1 MPRSDNSPVP
11 YDEEEDA
18 EMDGENANKV
28 VNEEY
33 KIWKKN
39 APYLYDTLITHAL
52 DWPTL
57 TCEWFPDTECPPD
70 KPYSIS
76 RLLLGTH
83 TSRQSKDYLQIATVH
98 IPKRVSST
106 SDSLSRENYDE
117 DSGELHTTSAGPA
130 PRIQITQ
137 RMLHDGEINRARYMP
152 QNPNILATKSVSGRV
167 FIYDRT
173 KHPSEPDSDA
183 MRPDVTLVG
192 QTMEGYGL
200 GWSKCWE
207 GHVLSSGED
216 TTVCHWDVQAGYSKS
231 GSGVEPVDVFRG
243 HGRVQDVSWH
253 ATHQNVFASVGDDK
267 QLFISNVPSTAPP
280 NELKLKNTSWDT
292 RDPARTKPKQ
302 RVTAHDRE
310 ILAVSFCPSN
320 ENLILTGSSDKTIG
334 IWDTRTFRTALHS
347 LESHRDEVLQLS
359 WSPTSPT
366 VLASASS
373 DRRVH
378 IWDLSRIGEEQSPDD
393 AEDGPPELMFIHGG
407 HTGRPTDVCWCPGPV
422 DASKAEGGKGGGG
435 GELSGWEVASAA
447 EDNVLMVWSMSANI
461 WAGEGKTV
469 DEEELEVEDD

>member
-98 IPKRVSST
+98 IPKRISP
-106 SDSLSRENYDE
+106 SDALSRENYDDE
-117 DSGELHTTSAGPA
+117 SGELHTTSSSAA
-130 PRIQITQ
+130 PRVQVTQ
-137 RMLHDGEINRARYMP
+137 RMLHDGEVNRARYMP
-152 QNPNILATKSVSGRV
+152 HNPNILATKSVSGRV
-167 FIYDRT
+167 FVYDRT
-173 KHPSEPDSDA
+173 KHPSEPDSDVVK
-183 MRPDVTLVG
+183 PDVTLNG

-207 GHVLSSGED
+207 GHILSSGED
-216 TTVCHWDVQAGYSKS
+216 TTVCHWDVQAGYSK
-231 GSGVEPVDVFRG
+231 GGGGVEPVDVFRG
-243 HGRVQDVSWH
+243 HGSVVGDVSWH

-267 QLFISNVPSTAPP
+267 QLFI
-280 NELKLKNTSWDT
+280 WDT

-302 RVTAHDRE
+302 RVMAHDRE

-320 ENLILTGSSDKTIG
+320 ENLILTGSSDKASPRLVKLSILTRPQTIG
-334 IWDTRTFRTALHS
+334 IWDTRTLSHRLHS
-347 LESHRDEVLQLS
+347 LESHRDEVLQLA

-373 DRRVH
+373 DRRIH
-378 IWDLSRIGEEQSPDD
+378 IWDLAKIGEEQTPDD

-422 DASKAEGGKGGGG
+422 DVGKGA
-435 GELSGWEVASAA
+435 ELSGWEVASAA
-447 EDNVLMVWSMSANI
+447 EDNVLMVWSASANI
-461 WAGEGKTV
+461 WAGEAKV
-469 DEEELEVEDD
+469 VEEEELEVDDD

>member
-1 MPRSDNSPVP
+1 MPRSDNSPP

-98 IPKRVSST
+98 IPKRISPA
-106 SDSLSRENYDE
+106 DPLSRESYDE
-117 DSGELHTTSAGPA
+117 ESGELHTTSSGPA

-137 RMLHDGEINRARYMP
+137 RMLHDGEVNRARYMP

-173 KHPSEPDSDA
+173 KHPSEPDSDVA
-183 MRPDVTLVG
+183 KPDITLTG

-200 GWSKCWE
+200 GWSKCWD
-207 GHVLSSGED
+207 GHILSSGED
-216 TTVCHWDVQAGYSKS
+216 TTVCHWDVQSGYSKS
-231 GSGVEPVDVFRG
+231 SAGIEPVDVFRG
-243 HGRVQDVSWH
+243 HGSVVGDVSWH
-253 ATHQNVFASVGDDK
+253 ATHLNVFASVGDDK
-267 QLFISNVPSTAPP
+267 QLFI
-280 NELKLKNTSWDT
+280 WDT

-310 ILAVSFCPSN
+310 ILA
-320 ENLILTGSSDKTIG
+320 TIG
-334 IWDTRTFRTALHS
+334 IWDTRTLAHRLHS
-347 LESHRDEVLQLS
+347 LESHRDEVLQLA
-359 WSPTSPT
+359 WSPTAPT

-373 DRRVH
+373 DRRIH
-378 IWDLSRIGEEQSPDD
+378 IWDLSKIGEEQSPDD
-393 AEDGPPELMFIHGG
+393 ADDGPPELMFIHGG
-407 HTGRPTDVCWCPGPV
+407 HTGRPTDVCWCP
-422 DASKAEGGKGGGG
+422 AS
-435 GELSGWEVASAA
+435 GETSGWEVASAA
-447 EDNVLMVWSMSANI
+447 EDNVLMVWSPSANI
-461 WAGEGKTV
+461 WAGEGKV
-469 DEEELEVEDD
+469 VEEEELEVDD

>member
-18 EMDGENANKV
+18 EMDGENANKI

-57 TCEWFPDTECPPD
+57 TCEWFPDTECPLD

-98 IPKRVSST
+98 IPKRVSPT

-117 DSGELHTTSAGPA
+117 DTGELHTTSGGPA
-130 PRIQITQ
+130 PRIQVTQ
-137 RMLHDGEINRARYMP
+137 RMLHDGEVNRARYMP

-216 TTVCHWDVQAGYSKS
+216 TTVCHWDVQAGYSKTS
-231 GSGVEPVDVFRG
+231 SGVEPVDVFRG
-243 HGRVQDVSWH
+243 HGSVVGDVSWH
-253 ATHQNVFASVGDDK
+253 ATQQNIFASVGDDK
-267 QLFISNVPSTAPP
+267 QLFI
-280 NELKLKNTSWDT
+280 WDT

-334 IWDTRTFRTALHS
+334 IWDTRTLSHRLHS
-347 LESHRDEVLQLS
+347 LESHRDEVLQLA

-373 DRRVH
+373 DRRIHV
-378 IWDLSRIGEEQSPDD
+378 WDLSRIGEEQSPDD

-407 HTGRPTDVCWCPGPV
+407 HTGRPTDVCWCPGSV
-422 DASKAEGGKGGGG
+422 DASKAEGGKGG

-461 WAGEGKTV
+461 WAGEGKVV
-469 DEEELEVEDD
+469 DEEELEVDDD